1 MTSPYK
7 SEADSAT
14 LNPVYVKNFEADK
27 PHRFRAKPEAKAE
40 AEPEAKPEAKLDA
53 GPDQAPKQAPEAKPQ
68 PKAKPEEPKSAK
80 SEGKA

>member
-40 AEPEAKPEAKLDA
+40 AEPEAKLDA
-53 GPDQAPKQAPEAKPQ
+53 DPDQAPKQAPEAKPQ

>member
-40 AEPEAKPEAKLDA
+40 AEPEAKLDA

>member
-40 AEPEAKPEAKLDA
+40 AEPEAKLDA
-53 GPDQAPKQAPEAKPQ
+53 DPDQAPKQAPEAKPQ

-80 SEGKA
+80 PEGKA

>member
-40 AEPEAKPEAKLDA
+40 AEPEAKLDA

-80 SEGKA
+80 PEGKA

>member
-27 PHRFRAKPEAKAE
+27 PHRFRAKPEVKVE
-40 AEPEAKPEAKLDA
+40 TEPESKPDGEP
-53 GPDQAPKQAPEAKPQ
+53 GQAPKQAPEAKPQ

-80 SEGKA
+80 TEGKA